1 LYTSPPMDQI
11 KMETPGHDL
20 EQVRSELRRLG
31 YLNHGV
37 ERFLLQDALRPQ
49 RPGRT
54 LLHLTVKVGLL
65 SGVALALALALAL
78 VTANAEAA
86 AGPLMIFLDT
96 LALFLHLFPPISL
109 VTAGAFLA
117 LGGVLLAILRIYPV
131 RRIETLSLAAAV
143 GAGAAGLAFALR
155 GARSLL
161 AENELPVAVLLGLAT
176 STAIYLLIKLV
187 YHGLLTLAIQLTDSA
202 PEARL
207 FSRRWLGL
215 SILSAAFLLTV
226 PALLSARREPPPPPS
241 TLPIGPGERVVLLG
255 VDGVLPEEVDYLMRI
270 GDLPAFSAL
279 AQKAPHPP
287 APSPI
292 PSPRPGEGEKN
303 GLIPG
308 AAGAPLSRGP
318 GGDGRGDGGEGPG
331 GGEALRYVRR
341 DEPPASFWTSVATGL
356 RGPAHGVAALDSFRP
371 LGMRT
376 PLARSGLLRAWWSGV
391 EVPLGLAEHKPLL
404 ANRRSAFTVWELA
417 ARGGSPVVAVNWWA
431 TFPAE
436 PLPGLVVAHGAW
448 QLLRDGAEGAAAPAA
463 EVPALRALAA
473 GTGLEIP
480 TEPLL
485 ETRLAAAL
493 PPAAAAA
500 VLDRALIPDRFYRQV
515 FTERL
520 AGGPRAAALYLPG
533 LDIAAAGW
541 RGGDVA
547 FADLVR
553 SELRAADRVLAQAM
567 AAADLG
573 TVAVV
578 LDPGRRRVGG
588 EGRLLLWRRA
598 GCTGS
603 GPAVTPETVA
613 SALLRALGLP
623 QSAELPP
630 PPAGCRWA
638 PPPVS
643 IAGYGTRGRK
653 PVSAAEGSEYLQ
665 SLRSLG
671 YL

>member
-1 LYTSPPMDQI
+1 MD
-11 KMETPGHDL
+11 METPGHDL

-37 ERFLLQDALRPQ
+37 ERYLLQDALRPQ

-78 VTANAEAA
+78 VTANAETST
-86 AGPLMIFLDT
+86 GPLTIFLDT
-96 LALFLHLFPPISL
+96 LALFLHLFPPISV

-143 GAGAAGLAFALR
+143 GAGAAGLALALR

-161 AENELPVAVLLGLAT
+161 AENDLPAAALLGLAT
-176 STAIYLLIKLV
+176 SIAIYLLIKLV

-215 SILSAAFLLTV
+215 AILSAAFLLTV

-241 TLPIGPGERVVLLG
+241 TLPTGPGERVVLLG
-255 VDGVLPEEVDYLMRI
+255 IDGVLPEEVDYLMRT
-270 GDLPAFSAL
+270 GDLPALAAL
-279 AQKAPHPP
+279 VAQ
-287 APSPI
+287 
-292 PSPRPGEGEKN
+292 
-303 GLIPG
+303 
-308 AAGAPLSRGP
+308 
-318 GGDGRGDGGEGPG
+318 G
-331 GGEALRYVRR
+331 GGQVLRYARR
-341 DEPPASFWTSVATGL
+341 DEPPASFWASVATGL
-356 RGPAHGVAALDSFRP
+356 PGPAHGVSALDSFRP

-391 EVPLGLAEHKPLL
+391 EVPLGLAEYRPLL

-417 ARGGSPVVAVNWWA
+417 ARGGSPVLAVNWWA

-448 QLLRDGAEGAAAPAA
+448 QLLRGGAETAEGAAAPAA

-473 GTGLEIP
+473 AAAQ
-480 TEPLL
+480 PLPG
-485 ETRLAAAL
+485 EGAESHLAAAL
-493 PPAAAAA
+493 PPAVAAA
-500 VLDRALIPDRFYRQV
+500 VRERALIPDRFYRGL
-515 FTERL
+515 FAERL
-520 AGGPRAAALYLPG
+520 ADRPAGAPRAAALYLPG

-553 SELRAADRVLAQAM
+553 SELRAADLVLARAM
-567 AAADLG
+567 AGSPGVG

-578 LDPGRRRVGG
+578 LDPGRRRAGG
-588 EGRLLLWRRA
+588 EGRVLLWRRA
-598 GCTGS
+598 GCAGS
-603 GPAVTPETVA
+603 GPGRPGGPAAVTPEAVA

-630 PPAGCRWA
+630 PPPGCRWPA
-638 PPPVS
+638 PPVTL
-643 IAGYGTRGRK
+643 AGYGVRGRQA
-653 PVSAAEGSEYLQ
+653 VSAAEGSEYLE

>member
-1 LYTSPPMDQI
+1 
-11 KMETPGHDL
+11 MEIEPPGHDL

-54 LLHLTVKVGLL
+54 LAHLTVKVGLL

-86 AGPLMIFLDT
+86 AGPLVIFLDT
-96 LALFLHLFPPISL
+96 LVLFLHLFPPIS
-109 VTAGAFLA
+109 VITAGAFLA
-117 LGGVLLAILRIYPV
+117 LGGALLAILRIYPV

-143 GAGAAGLAFALR
+143 GAGAAGLALALR

-161 AENELPVAVLLGLAT
+161 AENELPVAALLGLAT
-176 STAIYLLIKLV
+176 SIAIYLLIKLV

-241 TLPIGPGERVVLLG
+241 TLPTGPGERVVLLG

-270 GDLPAFSAL
+270 GDLPAFSA
-279 AQKAPHPP
+279 A
-287 APSPI
+287 S
-292 PSPRPGEGEKN
+292 
-303 GLIPG
+303 
-308 AAGAPLSRGP
+308 
-318 GGDGRGDGGEGPG
+318 GGEV
-331 GGEALRYVRR
+331 LRYARR
-341 DEPPASFWTSVATGL
+341 DEPPASFWTSVATGIP
-356 RGPAHGVAALDSFRP
+356 GPAHGVAALDSFRP

-391 EVPLGLAEHKPLL
+391 EVPLGLAEHRPLL

-417 ARGGSPVVAVNWWA
+417 ARGGAPVLAVNWWA

-448 QLLRDGAEGAAAPAA
+448 QLLREKAEGAAAPTA
-463 EVPALRALAA
+463 EVPGLRALAVPA
-473 GTGLEIP
+473 RLIP
-480 TEPLL
+480 ADLTEAHLS
-485 ETRLAAAL
+485 AAL
-493 PPAAAAA
+493 PPDAAAA
-500 VLDRALIPDRFYRQV
+500 VLDRALLPDRFYRRL
-515 FTERL
+515 FAERL
-520 AGGPRAAALYLPG
+520 AGAPRAAALYLPG

-553 SELRAADRVLAQAM
+553 AELRAADEVLAH
-567 AAADLG
+567 
-573 TVAVV
+573 
-578 LDPGRRRVGG
+578 PR
-588 EGRLLLWRRA
+588 
-598 GCTGS
+598 
-603 GPAVTPETVA
+603 
-613 SALLRALGLP
+613 
-623 QSAELPP
+623 
-630 PPAGCRWA
+630 
-638 PPPVS
+638 
-643 IAGYGTRGRK
+643 
-653 PVSAAEGSEYLQ
+653 SAAERRAAAACRGVPLGAAAGVHRRLWSARAGAGVGGRGERIPAESSFLGI
-665 SLRSLG
+665 SLELSRSGLPAAPESMSPVRG
-671 YL
+671 GPRREVSKLRCRSRWKRR